1 MGNDSEHRH
10 GPKLNRTAVG
20 RGPAMTLRRRCHGLE
35 DGYVSADSDGRVGVR
50 P

>member
-20 RGPAMTLRRRCHGLE
+20 PDPAISASALCGEITGSGPVMTLR
-35 DGYVSADSDGRVGVR
+35 A